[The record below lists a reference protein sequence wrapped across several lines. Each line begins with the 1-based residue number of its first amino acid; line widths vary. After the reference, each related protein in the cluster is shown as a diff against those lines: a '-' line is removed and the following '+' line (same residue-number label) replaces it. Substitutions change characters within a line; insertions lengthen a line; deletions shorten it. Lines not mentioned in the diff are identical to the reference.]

1 MHEPI
6 ALATSFPAGSRI
18 RLFATAM
25 AAYASPTPWWAS
37 ASSRHHLLHHDIGMM

>member
-25 AAYASPTPWWAS
+25 TAYASPTPWWGERQPAAPS
-37 ASSRHHLLHHDIGMM
+37 TTP